1 MSVNSYT
8 NIHDECVKRVSNF
21 NTHSD
26 EDIRYYSSIVEL
38 SGYNAD
44 SSIICDNEKEYTVVD
59 RIGGSSDLNFIFG
72 IEDKS
77 DTQSDTLV
85 GDVLCIRSKT
95 TTILIPSSA
104 IIFILSNPIN
114 RALSSMDTNEYM
126 WIMQK
131 LAMGDSTQLSPT
143 VKSSSSMIMKLCS
156 MFILYD
162 RTSDTIIRDRLIIT
176 PDCLRY
182 ILSKIHNGHS
192 KEVRD
197 RYITACI
204 EMLGE

>member
-21 NTHSD
+21 DTYSD
-26 EDIRYYSSIVEL
+26 EDVRYYSGIAEL

-44 SSIICDNEKEYTVVD
+44 SSIIYDDDKEYTVVD
-59 RIGGSSDLNFIFG
+59 KIGGSSDLNFMFG

-77 DTQSDTLV
+77 NMKSDILV

-95 TTILIPSSA
+95 NTILIPSSA

-114 RALSSMDTNEYM
+114 RALTSMDTSEYM
-126 WIMQK
+126 ETMQQ
-131 LAMGDSTQLSPT
+131 LVMGGGAQLSPT
-143 VKSSSSMIMKLCS
+143 IKSSSSLIMKLCS
-156 MFILYD
+156 MIILYD
-162 RTSDTIIRDRLIIT
+162 RKSDTIIRNRLIIT
-176 PDCLRY
+176 QDCLRY

-197 RYITACI
+197 RYISTCI

>member
-21 NTHSD
+21 DTYSD
-26 EDIRYYSSIVEL
+26 EDVRYYSGIAEL

-44 SSIICDNEKEYTVVD
+44 SSIIYDDDKEYTVVD
-59 RIGGSSDLNFIFG
+59 KIGGSSDLNFMFG
-72 IEDKS
+72 IDDKS
-77 DTQSDTLV
+77 NLKSDILV

-95 TTILIPSSA
+95 NTILIPSSA
-104 IIFILSNPIN
+104 IIFVLSNPIN
-114 RALSSMDTNEYM
+114 RALTSMDTSEYM
-126 WIMQK
+126 ETMQQ
-131 LAMGDSTQLSPT
+131 LVRGGDTQLSPT
-143 VKSSSSMIMKLCS
+143 IKSSSSLIMKLCS
-156 MFILYD
+156 MIILYD
-162 RTSDTIIRDRLIIT
+162 RKSDTIIRNRLIIT
-176 PDCLRY
+176 PDCLKY

-197 RYITACI
+197 RYISTCI